1 MINLRK
7 IKFNWQRIFK
17 ISAYGFGVLA
27 FLISLGFTEKR
38 RSLTPC
44 KQVII
49 HVDDSLGNSF
59 VDENDVLQLLHDR
72 IGNPEGKMLQSINI
86 SVLEKIIDINPFVLK
101 AEVFSTIDG
110 KLILEVKQRT
120 PIVRIINEAGES
132 FYIDEQ
138 GVLMPV
144 SEKFSARVPVA
155 NGKILNK
162 ETEQKIRQVNETTV
176 ADTSFHANMLEKIF
190 ATAQYIRHHEF
201 WNAQIEQIYVNEEG
215 EFELIPLV
223 GNHTIVF
230 GNASDISE
238 KFDKLFLFYKEGLN
252 KTGWNQY
259 SKVDLRFKDQVV
271 CTKSNLK

>member
-86 SVLEKIIDINPFVLK
+86 SVLEKIIDNNPFVLK

-155 NGKILNK
+155 NGKIFNK